1 MSGVNGLILVAL
13 LCLQDNILAHYVED
27 CSHHGLSTTQIPYIL
42 QIRPDLDYLP
52 CGNVG
57 VCV

>member
-1 MSGVNGLILVAL
+1 MSGVHGLILVAL
-13 LCLQDNILAHYVED
+13 LCLQDDTLAHYVED

-42 QIRPDLDYLP
+42 QIRPVLEHLP
-52 CGNVG
+52 FGNVG